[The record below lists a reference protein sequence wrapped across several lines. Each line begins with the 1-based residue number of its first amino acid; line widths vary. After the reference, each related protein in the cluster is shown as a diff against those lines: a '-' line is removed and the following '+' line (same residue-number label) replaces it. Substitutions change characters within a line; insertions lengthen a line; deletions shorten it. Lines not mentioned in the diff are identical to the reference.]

1 MVCSP
6 LDATLVATGGGDDK
20 GFMWKIGRGDFAQ
33 ELSGVCMIL
42 QIVIH
47 IFCFTFH
54 FQNQKCASYVCS
66 TFALAES
73 MNYHRSSI
81 SLSFTNLFKE
91 NCCRS
96 QGFRV

>member
-6 LDATLVATGGGDDK
+6 IDATLVATGGGDDK

-42 QIVIH
+42 QIVIY

-54 FQNQKCASYVCS
+54 FQNQRGYI
-66 TFALAES
+66 TFPMYQFHL
-73 MNYHRSSI
+73 
-81 SLSFTNLFKE
+81 LCL
-91 NCCRS
+91 
-96 QGFRV
+96 G